1 VRVKLGFSNEFHPEL
16 VEGSLSKDRVLMN
29 KTSVR
34 KKPQYTNSNNIESV
48 QSLGRTTLG
57 GALARSL
64 GDDLIRGGENDVK
77 EQLFGIDLAE
87 HYRRQNITGDL
98 VEGEELILKNSIKPK
113 VDIEPGID
121 YFKEVIHGEKRIV
134 QENTKETSKKVEEIV
149 VELKRLITASEE
161 LKVEFR
167 QVAVEQRIV
176 NPGKY
181 HLNFFE
187 WLLSIIRLARMKI
200 EDSGAWLSAFQSKK
214 AKKQYWAMFKKHGT
228 TFGLS
233 NERVVATQTG

>member
-1 VRVKLGFSNEFHPEL
+1 MRVKLGFSNEFHPEL

-134 QENTKETSKKVEEIV
+134 QENTKETSKK
-149 VELKRLITASEE
+149 
-161 LKVEFR
+161 
-167 QVAVEQRIV
+167 
-176 NPGKY
+176 G
-181 HLNFFE
+181 
-187 WLLSIIRLARMKI
+187 
-200 EDSGAWLSAFQSKK
+200 
-214 AKKQYWAMFKKHGT
+214 
-228 TFGLS
+228 
-233 NERVVATQTG
+233 